1 MKHEEPKDLCVIIE
15 RSISTA
21 KPPVESFE
29 HMTLE
34 SKPTIAFQESKQ
46 KVSNVINFQ
55 EKCEAE
61 INNTSYL
68 K

>member
-29 HMTLE
+29 HMMLE
-34 SKPTIAFQESKQ
+34 SKPTIAFQESK
-46 KVSNVINFQ
+46 
-55 EKCEAE
+55 
-61 INNTSYL
+61 
-68 K
+68 